1 MLKNEFYTIWHN
13 LWLKRQDIDKIILNV
28 TNLSNSQLFIVDE
41 IDEIHKEKILND
53 FQKLNSKEPIEYI
66 INKANFYSLDFFVD
80 NRVLIPRNE
89 TELLVDKA
97 IETIIEFDFS
107 TLIDIWTWSSCIPIS
122 ILINSKKV
130 KKCYVTDISRLA
142 LEVSKINIKKF
153 NLEKKIK
160 QVKSNLLL
168 KFLSWEEEFD
178 LTNNI
183 IITANLPYIKDN
195 DFENIDKT
203 VLDFEPNLALFWWKK
218 TWFELYEKL
227 IKECILLKKLNFKK
241 NIILFIE
248 IWFDQYEI
256 SLNLLKNLWLKHYF
270 FKDNNN
276 IERCIKIIF

>member
-66 INKANFYSLDFFVD
+66 INNANFYSLDFFVD

-122 ILINSKKV
+122 VLINSKKV
-130 KKCYVTDISRLA
+130 KNCYVTDISRLA

-195 DFENIDKT
+195 DFENIDKI
-203 VLDFEPNLALFWWKK
+203 VLDFEPNLALFWGKK

-256 SLNLLKNLWLKHYF
+256 SLNLLKNLWLKHCF